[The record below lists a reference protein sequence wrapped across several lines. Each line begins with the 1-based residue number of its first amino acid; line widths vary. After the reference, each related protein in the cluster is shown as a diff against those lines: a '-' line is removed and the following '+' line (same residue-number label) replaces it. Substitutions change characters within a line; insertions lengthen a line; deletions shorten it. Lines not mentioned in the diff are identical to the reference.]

1 MLGVDLAQLP
11 LILGKLLFRLCSG
24 KPEMVTDTVQ
34 PMCMSVPDK

>member
-11 LILGKLLFRLCSG
+11 LILGKLLFMLCSG
-24 KPEMVTDTVQ
+24 KPELVTDSVQ